1 MEHVGK
7 LIEALSALG
16 ERRKAERGFA
26 EGIWLLSVETL
37 AIALAVE
44 ASAWHHLWL
53 EDLGQLPL
61 YPGPDDYDVVAE
73 VRRVVLG
80 EEVPHHGITMPEV
93 LARMGLLA
101 MPDGGGAG

>member
-7 LIEALSALG
+7 LIEALSALE
-16 ERRKAERGFA
+16 ERRKAETGFA
-26 EGIWLLSVETL
+26 EGIWLLSVKTV
-37 AIALAVE
+37 ATALVVE
-44 ASAWHHLWL
+44 ASAWHHLWR

-80 EEVPHHGITMPEV
+80 EDVPHHGLTVPEV